1 MTVGLQVHAILK
13 VSNSRL
19 IVVADMNKITRFDID
34 TSDPVGSISSIN
46 SLLPVPLSTRHIS
59 EIESIN
65 AFTVIVTD
73 TPTFAILRRDNF
85 ANIK

>member
-1 MTVGLQVHAILK
+1 MTVGLQVHTILK

-19 IVVADMNKITRFDID
+19 IVIADMNKITRFDID
-34 TSDPVGSISSIN
+34 TSDPVGSISSIY
-46 SLLPVPLSTRHIS
+46 SLVPAPLSTRHLS

-65 AFTVIVTD
+65 SFIVGSESSI
-73 TPTFAILRRDNF
+73 FAILRRDNF